1 MEQVYGKIKKGDLVL
16 IDNISIL
23 ISSKTNQISR
33 LSEWHGSFISPT
45 LTNIMPGG
53 TFQLFLD
60 DGRSGKIIITNMKM
74 NNSTKQVFYFT
85 GNGPLSYK
93 N

>member
-1 MEQVYGKIKKGDLVL
+1 MDQMYGKIKKGNTVL

-23 ISSKTNQISR
+23 IDSETDQISR
-33 LSEWHGSFISPT
+33 LQGWHGSFISPT
-45 LTNIMPGG
+45 FIDIMPGG

-60 DGRSGKIIITNMKM
+60 DGRSGKIIITNMEM
-74 NNSTKQVFYFT
+74 SNSTKQVFYFT

>member
-1 MEQVYGKIKKGDLVL
+1 MEQIYGKIKKGDTVL
-16 IDNISIL
+16 IDNIPIL
-23 ISSKTNQISR
+23 ISSRTNQISK
-33 LSEWHGSFISPT
+33 LSEWYGSFVSPT
-45 LTNIMPGG
+45 FIDIMPAGS
-53 TFQLFLD
+53 FQLFLD
-60 DGRSGKIIITNMKM
+60 DGRSGNIIITNMKM